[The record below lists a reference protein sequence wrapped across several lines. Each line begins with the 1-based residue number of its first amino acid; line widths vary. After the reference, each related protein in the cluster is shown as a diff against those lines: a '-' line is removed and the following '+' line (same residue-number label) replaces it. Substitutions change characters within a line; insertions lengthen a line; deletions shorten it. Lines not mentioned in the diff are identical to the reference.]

1 MAKPLPRLPVAG
13 VGGKSPTISLSDD
26 GWSKIEAACGWSFDS
41 ELREA
46 IRACTN
52 VYLRDAQFEL
62 NAKPRA
68 PALGRGNKSEKRE
81 QGSKPN

>member
-13 VGGKSPTISLSDD
+13 VGESPIISLSDD

-46 IRACTN
+46 IRARTN
-52 VYLRDAQFEL
+52 VYLRGAQLEL
-62 NAKPRA
+62 NDSRWARA
-68 PALGRGNKSEKRE
+68 
-81 QGSKPN
+81 GSYV